1 MVRFPDIMHILTKRF
16 WASIRENIV
25 RKLAHLELLTA
36 AQVKDILPEMVISEP
51 WMIQGEHLMVSST
64 PLTSAKLKSVV

>member
-1 MVRFPDIMHILTKRF
+1 M
-16 WASIRENIV
+16 V

-51 WMIQGEHLMVSST
+51 WMIQGEHLMVSLIPST
-64 PLTSAKLKSVV
+64 LAELKPVV